1 MQSNSNISGQHFFSK
16 IGNVALTKG
25 NLVWSTSDWSDEFK
39 VEYDVI
45 VTEELSQGWGNLF
58 HVTTGEDMGEGSR
71 IPAVFVNQDKFF
83 HICYNF
89 NGTEYWHNY
98 NYKLNEEYHFEI
110 SQNKN
115 SKGEAIYNIKVN
127 GKTFHEIVNTT
138 PTKFKDVML
147 YLSAPLYETFAPF
160 GRLSNFKII
169 ADLTMLSKYIR

>member
-1 MQSNSNISGQHFFSK
+1 M
-16 IGNVALTKG
+16 ALTKG
-25 NLVWSTSDWSDEFK
+25 DLVWSTSDLSDEFK

-45 VTEELSQGWGNLF
+45 VTEDLTPGWKSLF
-58 HVTTGEDMGEGSR
+58 HLTTGEGSGEGIR

-89 NGTEYWHNY
+89 NGSTCQNY
-98 NYKLNEEYHFEI
+98 NYELNEEYHFEI